1 MVKYQGKL
9 TKLAQSVA
17 QADYVVPVE
26 IDYRW
31 HNVYVVK
38 RPGVDEF
45 LRKMGEI
52 YEVVVFT
59 ASLAKVWVPECPSS
73 KIADANVPSPSM
85 PILFWTNLT
94 STTSSSTGSS
104 ARAATTTEAPP
115 TSRTSRSSD
124 GL

>member
-59 ASLAKVWVPECPSS
+59 ASLAKVWAPDYPSS
-73 KIADANVPSPSM
+73 KITDANVPIPST
-85 PILFWTNLT
+85 PTPFSINST
-94 STTSSSTGSS
+94 STTSSSIGSS
-104 ARAATTTEAPP
+104 VRAVTTTEAPP

-124 GL
+124 DL